1 MAEQKT
7 NEMNLDRLTP
17 REIVVE
23 LDKYIVGQ
31 KKAKRAVAVALR
43 NRIRRLKLEPEIRED
58 IAPKNILMIGP
69 TGVGKTEIARR
80 LAKLAGSP
88 FIKVEATKYTEVG
101 YVGRD
106 VESMIRDLMAAGI
119 QMVKQEMQE
128 SVTIEAEKRAEEALI
143 DLLLPGSAAKAKEAK
158 PKPGPVVRPMGAFSI
173 NPGNNGEPGLMGA
186 AIQVGIPTFFNRGA
200 QNETGNADDQPETG
214 PAVTDPAAGYTA
226 AVQGAAGSDSAQ
238 GTGVPHDGAR
248 GMDGAETPRD
258 NSTREKFRT
267 MLREGKLEERTVEIT
282 VSQNPQFPSIEM
294 MGGGMEDLE
303 SSLSGIAGFFGGN
316 KKKKVVT
323 VKRAREILK
332 AEEAEKLI
340 DRDRVSDEARQRV
353 EETGIVF
360 IDEIDKIA
368 VKGDRGGGPDVSR
381 EGVQRDILPIV
392 EGATVN
398 TKWGPVNT
406 DHILFIAAGAFNVS
420 KPSDLIPELQGR
432 FPLRVELDSLGKE
445 DFLRILTEPKNALT
459 KQYTGLLATE
469 GIEIDFTAEAI
480 DRLAALAAEVNSR
493 LENIGARR
501 LHTIMEAL
509 LEELSFEAPDI
520 APAAI
525 PITADYVNE
534 KLNGLVMDQ
543 DLGRYIL

>member
-1 MAEQKT
+1 MIGEQKDIAEKEQLLLKGET
-7 NEMNLDRLTP
+7 LSP
-17 REIVVE
+17 RQIVAE

-43 NRIRRLKLEPEIRED
+43 NRIRRIRLDPEIRED
-58 IAPKNILMIGP
+58 ITPKNILMIGP

-106 VESMIRDLMAAGI
+106 VESMIRDLMAVGF

-128 SVTIEAEKRAEEALI
+128 KVKEEAEKRAEDALL
-143 DLLLPGSAAKAKEAK
+143 DLLLPGTGKKPRGVK
-158 PKPGPVVRPMGAFSI
+158 PKPSPVVRPFSFN
-173 NPGNNGEPGLMGA
+173 NPGEPGIMGA
-186 AIQVGIPTFFNRGA
+186 AIQVGFPLFKQSQEDGTREG
-200 QNETGNADDQPETG
+200 EPE
-214 PAVTDPAAGYTA
+214 ADPAQEA
-226 AVQGAAGSDSAQ
+226 ADQAK
-238 GTGVPHDGAR
+238 
-248 GMDGAETPRD
+248 D
-258 NSTREKFRT
+258 NEIREKFRNL
-267 MLREGKLEERTVEIT
+267 LRGGKLEERTVEISVNQT
-282 VSQNPQFPSIEM
+282 PQFPGMDMMAGMGDIGTSITEFM
-294 MGGGMEDLE
+294 
-303 SSLSGIAGFFGGN
+303 SAFGGSQKN
-316 KKKKVVT
+316 KVLS
-323 VKRAREILK
+323 VKRAREVLIN
-332 AEEAEKLI
+332 EEAEKLI
-340 DRDRVSDEARQRV
+340 DWDRVSDEARQRV

-368 VKGDRGGGPDVSR
+368 VKGQRGGPDVSR

-406 DHILFIAAGAFNVS
+406 DHILFIAAGAFNIS

-432 FPLRVELDSLGKE
+432 FPLRVELDSLGE
-445 DFLRILTEPKNALT
+445 GDFLRILTEPKNALT
-459 KQYTGLLATE
+459 KQYTALLGAE
-469 GIEIDFTAEAI
+469 GIEINFTQDAI
-480 DRLAALAAEVNSR
+480 KRLASLAAEVNSR

-520 APAAI
+520 APAVV
-525 PITADYVNE
+525 PVTAEYVDE
-534 KLNGLVMDQ
+534 KLAGVIKDQ